1 MFYSIIPRPNS
12 MAPTRPVPPT
22 AAIGIAPALEAVT
35 SGALEG
41 CVLDVVNV
49 IGVPVLSPLW
59 ALVLPVLVAVVAV
72 IIVELT
78 ANGVVV
84 AEELAQ
90 LLVDVMM
97 VVTLETWLNFRVVID
112 VATPTLVLL
121 EPLIEQLIEKKVEY
135 WKMLLSES
143 SCSLNP

>member
-1 MFYSIIPRPNS
+1 M
-12 MAPTRPVPPT
+12 
-22 AAIGIAPALEAVT
+22 LE
-35 SGALEG
+35 
-41 CVLDVVNV
+41 VVNV
-49 IGVPVLSPLW
+49 IGVPVLAPFW

-97 VVTLETWLNFRVVID
+97 VVTLETWLNFRVVVD

-135 WKMLLSES
+135 
-143 SCSLNP
+143 

>member
-12 MAPTRPVPPT
+12 IAPTRPVPPT
-22 AAIGIAPALEAVT
+22 AAIGIAPALEAVI
-35 SGALEG
+35 SGVLEG
-41 CVLDVVNV
+41 CVLEVVNV
-49 IGVPVLSPLW
+49 IGVPVLAPFW
-59 ALVLPVLVAVVAV
+59 ALVLVAVVAV

-97 VVTLETWLNFRVVID
+97 VVTLETWLNFRVVVD